1 MPLKDTDEGVLA
13 GLLIELSSAHYH
25 FQRLTDVF
33 DTFITLVAQGN
44 TEPGNVLHDNPPGQ
58 VFGYH

>member
-1 MPLKDTDEGVLA
+1 MRGVLV
-13 GLLIELSSAHYH
+13 GLLIELPSMHCH

-33 DTFITLVAQGN
+33 DTFITLLAQGN
-44 TEPGNVLHDNPPGQ
+44 TEPGSVLHDNHTRHP